1 MLLTVFFEKI
11 EMPQIR
17 KTLHVIPGQNASDGA
32 GVKMKRVFPVQ
43 GIMQIDPF
51 LLFDEFGSDDPDA
64 YIGGFP
70 DHPHRGF
77 ETVTYMLAG
86 RMRHFDNKGNSGLL
100 TAGGAQWMTAGR
112 GLVHSEMPEQTDGLM
127 RGFQIWVNLPAAEKM
142 TPPRYQDYA
151 PAEIPETVLPGGI
164 VVKVVAGEAA
174 GIVGPVSGVSR
185 QPLLVDVTL
194 PAGAAWQCP
203 VDPQATVL
211 AHVFEGEVTVGD
223 ATLPAAHMAV
233 TAEGDTLA
241 LKAGASGGRIL
252 ILAARP
258 IGEPVV
264 RAGPFVMNTRA
275 EIEQAFADY
284 QAGLFG

>member
-1 MLLTVFFEKI
+1 MT
-11 EMPQIR
+11 QIR
-17 KTLHVIPGQNASDGA
+17 ATLHVIPGQDASDGA
-32 GVKMKRVFPVQ
+32 GVRMKRVFPVQ
-43 GIMQIDPF
+43 GILQIDPF

-112 GLVHSEMPEQTDGLM
+112 GLIHSEMPEQTDGLM

-142 TPPRYQDYA
+142 TAPRYQDYA
-151 PAEIPETVLPGGI
+151 PEEIPERTLESGVTL
-164 VVKVVAGEAA
+164 KVVAGEAA
-174 GIVGPVSGVSR
+174 GISGPVNGVSR
-185 QPLLVDVTL
+185 QPLLVDATL
-194 PAGAAWQCP
+194 PAGTEWHCP
-203 VDPQATVL
+203 VDPAATVL
-211 AHVFEGEVTVGD
+211 VHVFEGSVAVDGHD
-223 ATLPAAHMAV
+223 LAAAHMAV
-233 TAEGDTLA
+233 TGAGNTVA
-241 LKAGASGGRIL
+241 LTAGPAGGRAL

-275 EIEQAFADY
+275 EIEQAFQDY
-284 QAGLFG
+284 QAGRFG

>member
-1 MLLTVFFEKI
+1 MS
-11 EMPQIR
+11 QIR
-17 KTLHVIPGQNASDGA
+17 ETIHVIPGQDASDGA
-32 GVKMKRVFPVQ
+32 GVRMKRVFPVQ

-51 LLFDEFGSDDPDA
+51 LLFDEFGSDDPNA

-112 GLVHSEMPEQTDGLM
+112 GLIHSEMPEQADGLM

-142 TPPRYQDYA
+142 TAPRYQDYA
-151 PAEIPETVLPGGI
+151 PGEIPEKTLESGVTL
-164 VVKVVAGEAA
+164 KVVAGEAG
-174 GIVGPVSGVSR
+174 GIAGPVNGVSR

-194 PAGAAWQCP
+194 PAGTAWQCP
-203 VDPQATVL
+203 VDPAATVL
-211 AHVFEGEVTVGD
+211 VHVFEGAVTVGEE
-223 ATLPAAHMAV
+223 LVPAAHMAV
-233 TAEGDTLA
+233 TVEGDTVA
-241 LKAGASGGRIL
+241 LQAGPEGGRAL

-275 EIEQAFADY
+275 EIEQAFQDY
-284 QAGLFG
+284 QAGHFG

>member
-1 MLLTVFFEKI
+1 MS
-11 EMPQIR
+11 QIR
-17 KTLHVIPGQNASDGA
+17 ETIHVIPGQDASDGA
-32 GVKMKRVFPVQ
+32 GVRMKRVFPVQ

-51 LLFDEFGSDDPDA
+51 LLFDEFGSDDPNA

-112 GLVHSEMPEQTDGLM
+112 GLIHSEMPEQTDGLM

-142 TPPRYQDYA
+142 TAPRYQDYA
-151 PAEIPETVLPGGI
+151 PGEIPEKTLESGVTL
-164 VVKVVAGEAA
+164 KVVAGEAG
-174 GIVGPVSGVSR
+174 GIAGPVNGVSR

-194 PAGAAWQCP
+194 PAGTAWQCP
-203 VDPQATVL
+203 VDPAATVL
-211 AHVFEGEVTVGD
+211 VHVFEGAVTVGEE
-223 ATLPAAHMAV
+223 LVPAAHMAV
-233 TAEGDTLA
+233 TVEGDTVA
-241 LKAGASGGRIL
+241 LQAGPEGGRAL

-275 EIEQAFADY
+275 EIEQAFQDY
-284 QAGLFG
+284 QAGHFG

>member
-1 MLLTVFFEKI
+1 MS
-11 EMPQIR
+11 QIR
-17 KTLHVIPGQNASDGA
+17 ETIHVIPGQDASDGA
-32 GVKMKRVFPVQ
+32 GVRMKRVFPVQ
-43 GIMQIDPF
+43 GILQVDPF
-51 LLFDEFGSDDPDA
+51 LLFDEFGSDDPGA

-112 GLVHSEMPEQTDGLM
+112 GLIHSEMPEQTDGLM

-142 TPPRYQDYA
+142 TAPRYQDYA
-151 PAEIPETVLPGGI
+151 PGEIPEKTLESGVTL
-164 VVKVVAGEAA
+164 KVVAGEAG
-174 GIVGPVSGVSR
+174 GIAGPVNGVSR

-194 PAGAAWQCP
+194 PAGTAWQCP
-203 VDPQATVL
+203 VDPAATVL
-211 AHVFEGEVTVGD
+211 VHVFEGVVTVGEE
-223 ATLPAAHMAV
+223 LVPAAHMAV
-233 TAEGDTLA
+233 TVEGDTVA
-241 LKAGASGGRIL
+241 LQAGPEGGRAL

-275 EIEQAFADY
+275 EIEQAFQDY
-284 QAGLFG
+284 QAGHFG

>member
-1 MLLTVFFEKI
+1 MS
-11 EMPQIR
+11 QIR
-17 KTLHVIPGQNASDGA
+17 ETIHVIPGQDASDGA
-32 GVKMKRVFPVQ
+32 GVRMKRVFPVQ
-43 GIMQIDPF
+43 GILQIDPF

-142 TPPRYQDYA
+142 TAPRYQDYA
-151 PAEIPETVLPGGI
+151 PSEIPEKTLEGGI
-164 VVKVVAGEAA
+164 TVKVVAGEAG
-174 GIVGPVSGVSR
+174 GIAGPVNGVSR

-194 PAGAAWQCP
+194 PAGTAWQCP
-203 VDPQATVL
+203 VDPAATVL
-211 AHVFEGEVTVGD
+211 VHVFEGAVTVGD
-223 ATLPAAHMAV
+223 ELVPAAHMAV
-233 TAEGDTLA
+233 TVEGDTVSLQ
-241 LKAGASGGRIL
+241 AGPEGGRAL

-275 EIEQAFADY
+275 EIEQAFQDY
-284 QAGLFG
+284 QAGRFG

>member
-1 MLLTVFFEKI
+1 MS
-11 EMPQIR
+11 QIR
-17 KTLHVIPGQNASDGA
+17 QTIHVIPGQETSDGA
-32 GVKMKRVFPVQ
+32 GVRMKRLFPVA
-43 GIMQIDPF
+43 GIVQIDPF

-86 RMRHFDNKGNSGLL
+86 RMRHFDSRGNSGLL

-151 PAEIPETVLPGGI
+151 PEEIPEVELAGGI
-164 VVKVVAGEAA
+164 QVKVVAGKAA
-174 GIVGPVSGVSR
+174 GIAGPVNGVSR
-185 QPLLVDVTL
+185 QPLLVDVAL
-194 PAGAAWQCP
+194 PANAAWQCP
-203 VDPQATVL
+203 VDPAATVL
-211 AHVFEGEVTVGD
+211 VHVFEGEVAVGNE
-223 ATLPAAHMAV
+223 TLPAAHMAV
-233 TAEGDTLA
+233 TAEGDTIA
-241 LKAGASGGRIL
+241 LKAGAAGGRAL

-258 IGEPVV
+258 IGEPVA

-275 EIEQAFADY
+275 EIEQAFMDY
-284 QAGLFG
+284 QSGRLA

>member
-1 MLLTVFFEKI
+1 MS
-11 EMPQIR
+11 QIR
-17 KTLHVIPGQNASDGA
+17 EALHVIPGQDASDGA
-32 GVKMKRVFPVQ
+32 GVRMKRVFPVQ
-43 GIMQIDPF
+43 GILQIDPF

-112 GLVHSEMPEQTDGLM
+112 GLIHSEMPEQTDGLM

-142 TPPRYQDYA
+142 TAPRYQDYA
-151 PAEIPETVLPGGI
+151 PEEIPETTLASGVT
-164 VVKVVAGEAA
+164 VKVVAGAAA
-174 GIVGPVSGVSR
+174 GITGPVNGVSR
-185 QPLLVDVTL
+185 QPLLVDVAL
-194 PAGAAWQCP
+194 PAGTAWQGP
-203 VDPQATVL
+203 VDAAATVL
-211 AHVFEGEVTVGD
+211 IHVFEGSVVVGEE
-223 ATLPAAHMAV
+223 LVPAAHMAV
-233 TAEGDTLA
+233 TAPGDTVSLT
-241 LKAGASGGRIL
+241 AGPAGGRAL

-275 EIEQAFADY
+275 EIEQAFQDY
-284 QAGLFG
+284 QAGRFG

>member
-1 MLLTVFFEKI
+1 MSEFRNTI
-11 EMPQIR
+11 
-17 KTLHVIPGQNASDGA
+17 HVIPGQDASDGA
-32 GVKMKRVFPVQ
+32 GVRMKRLFPVQ
-43 GIMQIDPF
+43 GILQVDPF

-86 RMRHFDNKGNSGLL
+86 RMRHFDNRGNSGLL
-100 TAGGAQWMTAGR
+100 TAGGAQWMTAGS
-112 GLVHSEMPEQTDGLM
+112 GLIHSEMPEQSDGLM

-151 PAEIPETVLPGGI
+151 PEEIPQTVLPDG
-164 VVKVVAGEAA
+164 VAVKVVAGTAA
-174 GIVGPVSGVSR
+174 GIAGPVNGVSR
-185 QPLLVDVTL
+185 QPLLIDVTL
-194 PAGAAWQCP
+194 PAGTAWQCP
-203 VDPQATVL
+203 VDAAATVL
-211 AHVFEGEVTVGD
+211 VHVFEGEVAVGG
-223 ATLPAAHMAV
+223 AKLRAAHMAV
-233 TAEGDTLA
+233 TADGDTVA
-241 LKAGASGGRIL
+241 LQAGPLGGRAL
-252 ILAARP
+252 VLAARP

-284 QAGLFG
+284 QAGRFG

>member
-1 MLLTVFFEKI
+1 MS
-11 EMPQIR
+11 QIR
-17 KTLHVIPGQNASDGA
+17 ETIHVIPGQDASDGA
-32 GVKMKRVFPVQ
+32 GVRMKRVFPVQ
-43 GIMQIDPF
+43 GILQIDPF

-151 PAEIPETVLPGGI
+151 PDEIPETTLPGGI
-164 VVKVVAGEAA
+164 TVKVVAGEAA
-174 GIVGPVSGVSR
+174 GIVGPVNGVSR

-194 PAGAAWQCP
+194 PANAAWSCP
-203 VDPQATVL
+203 VDPEATVL
-211 AHVFEGEVTVGD
+211 AHVFEGQVAVGGV
-223 ATLPAAHMAV
+223 ALPSAHMAV

-241 LKAGASGGRIL
+241 LKAGPKGGRVL

-284 QAGLFG
+284 QNGLFG

>member
-1 MLLTVFFEKI
+1 MTQRATQHI
-11 EMPQIR
+11 I
-17 KTLHVIPGQNASDGA
+17 TGQATSDGA
-32 GVKMKRVFPVQ
+32 GVKMKRLFPVQ

-51 LLFDEFGSDDPDA
+51 LLFDEFGSDDPGA

-86 RMRHFDNKGNSGLL
+86 LMRHFDNKGNSGLL
-100 TAGGAQWMTAGR
+100 EPGGAQWMTAGR
-112 GLVHSEMPEQTDGLM
+112 GLVHSEMPEQSDGLM
-127 RGFQIWVNLPAAEKM
+127 RGFQIWINLPAAEKM
-142 TPPRYQDYA
+142 VAPRYQDYR
-151 PAEIPETVLPGGI
+151 PDEIPAKTLANGTEL
-164 VVKVVAGEAA
+164 KVVAGSA
-174 GIVGPVSGVSR
+174 GGIDGPVNGVSR

-194 PAGAAWQCP
+194 PAGISFRNA
-203 VDPQATVL
+203 VDAEATVL
-211 AHVFEGEVTVGD
+211 AHVFEGS
-223 ATLPAAHMAV
+223 AHIGGRDLGTTQMAV
-233 TAEGDTLA
+233 MGAGDEIEITAGPD
-241 LKAGASGGRIL
+241 GARVL

>member
-1 MLLTVFFEKI
+1 MS
-11 EMPQIR
+11 QIR
-17 KTLHVIPGQNASDGA
+17 ETIHVIPGQDASDGA
-32 GVKMKRVFPVQ
+32 GVRMKRVFPVQ
-43 GIMQIDPF
+43 GILQIDPF

-112 GLVHSEMPEQTDGLM
+112 GLIHSEMPEQTDGLM

-142 TPPRYQDYA
+142 TAPRYQDYA
-151 PAEIPETVLPGGI
+151 PSEIPEKTLEGGI
-164 VVKVVAGEAA
+164 TVKVVAGEAG
-174 GIVGPVSGVSR
+174 GIAGPVNGVSR

-194 PAGAAWQCP
+194 PAGTAWQCP
-203 VDPQATVL
+203 VDPEATVL
-211 AHVFEGEVTVGD
+211 VHVFEGAVTVGD
-223 ATLPAAHMAV
+223 ELVPAAHMAV
-233 TAEGDTLA
+233 TVEGDTVS
-241 LKAGASGGRIL
+241 LKAGPEGGRAL

-275 EIEQAFADY
+275 EIEQAFQDY
-284 QAGLFG
+284 QAGRFG

>member
-1 MLLTVFFEKI
+1 MA
-11 EMPQIR
+11 IR
-17 KTLHVIPGQNASDGA
+17 PTLHIITGQATSDGA
-32 GVKMKRVFPVQ
+32 GVKMKRLFPVQ

-51 LLFDEFGSDDPDA
+51 LLLDEFGSDDPGA

-100 TAGGAQWMTAGR
+100 EPGGAQWMTAGR
-112 GLVHSEMPEQTDGLM
+112 GLVHSEMPEQSDGLM
-127 RGFQIWVNLPAAEKM
+127 RGFQIWINLPAAEKM
-142 TPPRYQDYA
+142 VAPRYQDYRPDQI
-151 PAEIPETVLPGGI
+151 PATTLANGVTL
-164 VVKVVAGEAA
+164 KVVAGTA
-174 GIVGPVSGVSR
+174 GGISGPVNGVSR

-194 PAGAAWQCP
+194 PAGISWRSA
-203 VDPQATVL
+203 VDEEATVL
-211 AHVFEGEVTVGD
+211 AHVFEGSAEIGERQLDVTQ
-223 ATLPAAHMAV
+223 MALLG
-233 TAEGDTLA
+233 EGDEIA
-241 LKAGASGGRIL
+241 IKAGPDGARVL

-258 IGEPVV
+258 IGEPVA

-284 QAGLFG
+284 QAGRFE

>member
-1 MLLTVFFEKI
+1 MS
-11 EMPQIR
+11 QIR
-17 KTLHVIPGQNASDGA
+17 ETIHVIPGQDASDGA
-32 GVKMKRVFPVQ
+32 GVRMKRVFPVQ
-43 GIMQIDPF
+43 GILQIDPF

-112 GLVHSEMPEQTDGLM
+112 GLIHSEMPEQADGLM

-142 TPPRYQDYA
+142 SPPRYQDYA
-151 PAEIPETVLPGGI
+151 PDQIPERVLESG
-164 VVKVVAGEAA
+164 VTLKVVAGEAG
-174 GIVGPVSGVSR
+174 GIAGPVNGVSR

-194 PAGAAWQCP
+194 PAGTSWQGK
-203 VDPQATVL
+203 VDAQATVL
-211 AHVFEGEVTVGD
+211 VHVFEGSVLVGD
-223 ATLPAAHMAV
+223 ELVPAAHMAV
-233 TAEGDTLA
+233 TVEGDTVSLQ
-241 LKAGASGGRIL
+241 AGPEGGRAL

-275 EIEQAFADY
+275 EIEQAFQDF
-284 QAGLFG
+284 QAGRFG